1 MSGKFPDQTIILLC
15 AWRYENF
22 FGLKTYTGFTIF
34 SLVNTVYGVG
44 YIAAIREDKNDY
56 VVKLTNWKLAQGQSP
71 TLYLQK
77 EALK

>member
-1 MSGKFPDQTIILLC
+1 VVVEF
-15 AWRYENF
+15 N
-22 FGLKTYTGFTIF
+22 IF
-34 SLVNTVYGVG
+34 QVVNTVYGTG
-44 YIAAIREDKNDY
+44 YIAAIREDRGDY